1 MFDEKWNSGLLAE
14 KRRAEQPAEGA
25 KGEAIR
31 NEGELG
37 RDGEDDGDVGDGGDV
52 IGDGFG
58 VGDEYGDGCC
68 IGFRWRN
75 NDVISRVLLENLQD
89 PPLRLQVTATET
101 RFFRQLPS

>member
-37 RDGEDDGDVGDGGDV
+37 RDGEDNDEGGDVGDGGDD
-52 IGDGFG
+52 ID
-58 VGDEYGDGCC
+58 
-68 IGFRWRN
+68 
-75 NDVISRVLLENLQD
+75 NDVANGGDDNEGGFSVIE
-89 PPLRLQVTATET
+89 VT
-101 RFFRQLPS
+101 

>member
-37 RDGEDDGDVGDGGDV
+37 RDGDDGDFGDDGGDVGDIGDVGDGGDDIDNDV
-52 IGDGFG
+52 ANGGDDNEDGFHS
-58 VGDEYGDGCC
+58 
-68 IGFRWRN
+68 
-75 NDVISRVLLENLQD
+75 VIV
-89 PPLRLQVTATET
+89 VA
-101 RFFRQLPS
+101 